1 MCGIVGYAGG
11 RKAAEIIYEGL
22 LRLEYRGYD
31 SAGIAVLKDGK
42 ISTVKRQGRVCALG
56 GYIKDMDG
64 KLGIG
69 HTRWATHGSPS
80 DINAHPHSAG
90 KFTIVHNG
98 IIENYSQ
105 LKAEY
110 FDGEKFTSETDSEV
124 VVRLLD
130 KFYDGDLTRAL
141 FKVASLLN
149 GSYAVAAVCTDFDG
163 IAVIKNKSPVI
174 IGYGNG
180 GNFIASDAPA
190 LAGFCGEISFLK
202 DGDCALLTRDG
213 VSIFDAA
220 MQGVVRERVKNSATN
235 ASLDLNGCPHYMLK
249 EIREVPA
256 SVVNTCNAYS
266 SAEEKLKSVISGCD
280 RVIIVG
286 CGTAYNSGL
295 IAKRYIEK
303 FARIP
308 AEAEIAGEFRYNRP
322 VLTPTTAVI
331 AVSQS
336 GETADTLEAAKLAYS
351 LGAKVVAVT
360 NAPYSQLTRCAHAVV
375 PVVAGHEIC
384 VAATKSYTG
393 QIAALYLI
401 AHTLAGRDIG
411 EASQRLFKIS
421 RLCETAIET
430 EGIDSLAHM
439 CARSVGTYFLGRDLD
454 YAVAVE
460 GSLKLR
466 EISYIAGGGY
476 PAGELKHGT
485 LALVDENVVAVV
497 IITDKRLADKSMN
510 AVEQVLARGGKVA
523 VISSIA
529 ETEKELQGRAQL
541 IKIPD
546 CDENLSPLLSAV
558 AVQLLAYKTAV
569 LLNRDPDKPRN
580 LAKSVTVE

>member
-42 ISTVKRQGRVCALG
+42 ISAVKRQGRVCALG

-130 KFYDGDLTRAL
+130 KFYDGDITRAL

-163 IAVIKNKSPVI
+163 VAVIKNKSPVI
-174 IGYGNG
+174 IGYGND

-202 DGDCALLTRDG
+202 DGDCALVTRGG

-220 MQGVVRERVKNSATN
+220 MRGVVRERVKNSATS

-256 SVVNTCNAYS
+256 SVVNTCNA
-266 SAEEKLKSVISGCD
+266 
-280 RVIIVG
+280 
-286 CGTAYNSGL
+286 
-295 IAKRYIEK
+295 
-303 FARIP
+303 
-308 AEAEIAGEFRYNRP
+308 
-322 VLTPTTAVI
+322 
-331 AVSQS
+331 
-336 GETADTLEAAKLAYS
+336 
-351 LGAKVVAVT
+351 
-360 NAPYSQLTRCAHAVV
+360 H
-375 PVVAGHEIC
+375 
-384 VAATKSYTG
+384 
-393 QIAALYLI
+393 
-401 AHTLAGRDIG
+401 
-411 EASQRLFKIS
+411 
-421 RLCETAIET
+421 
-430 EGIDSLAHM
+430 
-439 CARSVGTYFLGRDLD
+439 
-454 YAVAVE
+454 
-460 GSLKLR
+460 
-466 EISYIAGGGY
+466 
-476 PAGELKHGT
+476 
-485 LALVDENVVAVV
+485 
-497 IITDKRLADKSMN
+497 
-510 AVEQVLARGGKVA
+510 
-523 VISSIA
+523 
-529 ETEKELQGRAQL
+529 
-541 IKIPD
+541 
-546 CDENLSPLLSAV
+546 
-558 AVQLLAYKTAV
+558 
-569 LLNRDPDKPRN
+569 
-580 LAKSVTVE
+580 